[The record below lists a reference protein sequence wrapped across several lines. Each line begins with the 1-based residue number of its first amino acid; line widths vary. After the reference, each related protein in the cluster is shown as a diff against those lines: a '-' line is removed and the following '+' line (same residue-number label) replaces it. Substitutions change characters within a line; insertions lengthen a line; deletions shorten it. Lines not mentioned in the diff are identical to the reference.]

1 MSKSLTEQ
9 AIRDEAAKYKTR
21 SEFKKNSGAV
31 YEQARTKYPGLVQ
44 SIFTVDARAQAGVN
58 RRKWTLALCHAEALK
73 HKTRREFQDATPG
86 AYTYAL
92 AQKIMDQICGHM
104 VCGLKVRSDRNRK
117 WTEAAIREAAASC
130 LTRGEFYEK
139 HTAAARAAQKL
150 GIYDEICAKFPV
162 LHETWTPELVAQR
175 AAKHTSLA
183 AFYREDPRAYEA
195 MLRYDLVNT
204 AGAHLRRRDPSDMDT
219 IYFWEAVG
227 ERYNGKR
234 VCKIG
239 VTSQRCGGTR
249 IVDVANQAGMEHR
262 LLVARFLGK
271 WYVPELEKYLLT
283 FGEDPKLDVPDG
295 KTEFRALTDEEVSTI
310 IRIIESH
317 PIL

>member
-1 MSKSLTEQ
+1 MMSKSLTEQ

-44 SIFTVDARAQAGVN
+44 SIFAVDARAQAGVK
-58 RRKWTLALCHAEALK
+58 RRKWTKEKCLQEALK
-73 HKTRREFQDATPG
+73 YRTKVEFDKASTACQ
-86 AYTYAL
+86 YARKHGFL
-92 AQKIMDQICGHM
+92 DEICGHM
-104 VCGLKVRSDRNRK
+104 VCGLKIRSDRNRK
-117 WTEAAIREAAASC
+117 WTEVAIRKAAADC
-130 LTRGEFYEK
+130 LTKGEFFKK

-150 GIYDEICAKFPV
+150 GIYDDICANFPA
-162 LHETWTPELVAQR
+162 LRETWTPELITRR
-175 AAKHTSLA
+175 AAKHESLA
-183 AFYREDPRAYEA
+183 AFYKEDPRAYEA

-239 VTSQRCGGTR
+239 LTSQRCGDTR

-310 IRIIESH
+310 IRVIESH